1 MPNHIA
7 KKSFGGQDDG
17 LTRYMSEVSKHPVLD
32 REAEQA
38 LARAYVHEGKIEAA
52 HTLVVANL
60 RFVVKL
66 AHEFRAYGLKTLD
79 LIQEGNIG
87 LMVAV
92 KKFDPERGYRLI
104 SYAVW
109 WIRSYMQSFILRSWS
124 MVRVGS
130 SRLQRKLFFRLR
142 QAQRKAEQVAQ
153 GRVSQTELTEE
164 VAQHLGVSPGDVTD
178 MSARLAARDFSL
190 DQPLTPQ
197 GGTTHLDKLM
207 DESATDD
214 PHTQLEREQSQQQVQ
229 HALGPIMEQLSP
241 KEQHIVAHRLMADE
255 PQSLQEI
262 GNTFSISRERVRQL
276 EMRVKGRLRAALSA
290 LAPAAS

>member
-1 MPNHIA
+1 MPNQLA

-17 LTRYMSEVSKHPVLD
+17 LTRYMAEVSRHPVLD

-142 QAQRKAEQVAQ
+142 QAQRKAEQMAQ
-153 GRVSQTELTEE
+153 GRVSQTELTQE
-164 VAQHLGVSPGDVTD
+164 VARDLGVNPGDVTD

-190 DQPLTPQ
+190 DQPLTPE
-197 GGTTHLDKLM
+197 GGTTHLDKL
-207 DESATDD
+207 EGANLD

-229 HALGPIMEQLSP
+229 TALGPLMEQLSP

>member
-1 MPNHIA
+1 MTTQLA
-7 KKSFGGQDDG
+7 KKQFHGQDDG
-17 LTRYMSEVSKHPVLD
+17 LARYMAEVSQHPVLD
-32 REAEQA
+32 RTAEVA
-38 LARAYVHEGKIEAA
+38 LARAYVQEGDIEAA
-52 HTLVVANL
+52 HSLVVANL

-142 QAQRKAEQVAQ
+142 QAQRQAEQVAQ
-153 GRVSQTELTEE
+153 GQLDGAALTGE
-164 VAQHLGVSPGDVTD
+164 VAQSLGVQAHDVVD

-190 DQPLTPQ
+190 DQPLTQ
-197 GGTTHLDKLM
+197 DGGSSHLDRLADA
-207 DESATDD
+207 DEAQDA
-214 PHTQLEREQSQQQVQ
+214 HTQLERAQSQAQVQ
-229 HALGPIMEQLSP
+229 QAIGPIMAQLNP

-262 GNTFSISRERVRQL
+262 GNIFSISRERVRQL
-276 EMRVKGRLRAALSA
+276 EMRVKGRLKSALAA
-290 LAPAAS
+290 LAPAV